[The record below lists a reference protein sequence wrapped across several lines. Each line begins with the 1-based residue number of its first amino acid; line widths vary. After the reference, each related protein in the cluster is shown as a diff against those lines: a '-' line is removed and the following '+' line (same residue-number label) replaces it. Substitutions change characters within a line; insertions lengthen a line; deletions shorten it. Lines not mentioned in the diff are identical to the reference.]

1 MDWRGAY
8 SDSYHNAYIN
18 LCLPKLLS
26 PLVRHQML
34 AWDPLKVNGN
44 ETHTHTHMSEPTHM
58 REHAHAFVRTHTH
71 THTREHTQTHA
82 HTREH
87 THTHAQTHTRT
98 HARKHAR
105 THTCANT
112 RLMPINAVSYEL
124 MKLKRHV
131 WVCVSGCL
139 CRLRS
144 ASLVP
149 SGGDILSRPRLRRA
163 RGLGHQNT
171 AQCHRE
177 DGPAKDNR

>member
-1 MDWRGAY
+1 
-8 SDSYHNAYIN
+8 
-18 LCLPKLLS
+18 
-26 PLVRHQML
+26 
-34 AWDPLKVNGN
+34 
-44 ETHTHTHMSEPTHM
+44 M
-58 REHAHAFVRTHTH
+58 RRTRTHTH
-71 THTREHTQTHA
+71 TRANPHTHMRAHTRTHARTHTDARTREHTQTHA
-82 HTREH
+82 RTHRH
-87 THTHAQTHTRT
+87 THTRANTHAHAQTHTHT

-105 THTCANT
+105 MHACTHTRANT

-124 MKLKRHV
+124 MKLKSW

-144 ASLVP
+144 VPLVP
-149 SGGDILSRPRLRRA
+149 SCGDILSRPRLRRA